1 MMLRNARRSS
11 VLVLVLAACASLALS
26 GVALAQGDAAEKA
39 VSARQAGFKQI
50 GASFKAIN
58 DELKRGKPDMA
69 AVAAAAGRLQGHA
82 AQVPTWF
89 PRGSGVESGA
99 KTAARA
105 EVWGDA
111 AGFADAAANL
121 RAQTDRLA
129 ALASAGDVAAT
140 RKQAAQV
147 GAACKACHT
156 KYREED

>member
-1 MMLRNARRSS
+1 MMLRNTRRS
-11 VLVLVLAACASLALS
+11 LALGLALCASLTLS
-26 GVALAQGDAAEKA
+26 GAAVAQGGAAEKA

-50 GASFKAIN
+50 GASFKAVN

-69 AVAAAAGRLQGHA
+69 AVATAANRLKTHAG
-82 AQVPTWF
+82 QVPTWF

-105 EVWGDA
+105 EVWSDA

-129 ALASAGDVAAT
+129 ALAAEGDVAAV
-140 RKQAAQV
+140 RKQATQV
-147 GAACKACHT
+147 GAACKTCHT
-156 KYREED
+156 KYREAD